1 MRKKK
6 LTLPP
11 IEVSASQSQK
21 YMDDLKKKKI
31 KVRACPEGERERR
44 QNNGSIWSRKIVTEP
59 KFLLLYLKSDSEE
72 QAALKC
78 LADLLPALGLHVP
91 ARPKQQGEQGGVNK
105 L

>member
-1 MRKKK
+1 MISK
-6 LTLPP
+6 
-11 IEVSASQSQK
+11 
-21 YMDDLKKKKI
+21 KKKKI